1 MCVYVPTGGGL
12 GKGGRAVEE
21 EEEEEE
27 SCIESKHFPSS
38 PSPLLILTGF
48 GLKGREEQVL
58 REMAST
64 RSLKGHL
71 KNGYIQHKDVIMA
84 CRKERMNKLLSQIC

>member
-27 SCIESKHFPSS
+27 EESCIESKHFPSS
-38 PSPLLILTGF
+38 PSPLLFLMGF

-58 REMAST
+58 GGNGLHKKSK
-64 RSLKGHL
+64 RSLGKCTYSIL
-71 KNGYIQHKDVIMA
+71 
-84 CRKERMNKLLSQIC
+84 